1 RLFQTMGEI
10 ATEQNSTIILPIPMD
25 LLRPYLDIQSGS
37 DDDYS
42 QSSRRQ
48 RREDEE
54 KEAEKLYQEVVGDV
68 TAETPDA
75 TPDDTPDETPA
86 SRETS

>member
-1 RLFQTMGEI
+1 
-10 ATEQNSTIILPIPMD
+10 IPMD

-54 KEAEKLYQEVVGDV
+54 KEAEKLYQEAVGEAR
-68 TAETPDA
+68 AETPDDTLGGA
-75 TPDDTPDETPA
+75 PGEAPDG
-86 SRETS
+86 RENP